1 MALQNDDR
9 ATLAEQAN
17 ARTTA
22 PGALDQK
29 DGSEHDHHDHD
40 HGEHHE
46 DGHDHSHAFEWP
58 EAARIAFVA
67 IAAAAVWFKLWEP
80 FAAVSVIGVA
90 GLLVGGWPILKE
102 AFENV
107 VERRMTM
114 ELSMTIAIVAAAAIG
129 QFFTALIITLFVL
142 VAEVLEGLTVGRG
155 RKAIRDLLEF
165 LPREVSVRRSGA
177 IRAVAA
183 EELRI
188 GDAILVA
195 PGGRIPVDGTVLSGH
210 SFVDE
215 SRITGE
221 SMPAEKIP
229 DAHVFAGSINQSG
242 ALEISAERIGRD
254 TSYGKIIEAVER
266 AERSRA
272 PVQRLADR
280 LAGYLVYFALGA
292 AALTYLVT
300 RDLRST
306 ISVVNVAGACGIAAG
321 TPLAILGAIG
331 RAARLGAKMASGVP

>member
-1 MALQNDDR
+1 MALQHDDPL
-9 ATLAEQAN
+9 TLAEQAN
-17 ARTTA
+17 ARTTVPA
-22 PGALDQK
+22 VSDQK
-29 DGSEHDHHDHD
+29 EGPEHDHHGHEHDEDH
-40 HGEHHE
+40 E
-46 DGHDHSHAFEWP
+46 DHSHGFDWA

-67 IAAAAVWFKLWEP
+67 LAAVAVWFKLWEP
-80 FAAVSVIGVA
+80 FSAVSVIGIA
-90 GLLVGGWPILKE
+90 GLLIGGWPILKE

-107 VERRMTM
+107 LERRMTM

-165 LPREVSVRRSGA
+165 LPREVSVRRAGA
-177 IRAVAA
+177 ISAVST

-221 SMPAEKIP
+221 SMPSEKTA
-229 DAHVFAGSINQSG
+229 DAHVFAG
-242 ALEISAERIGRD
+242 
-254 TSYGKIIEAVER
+254 
-266 AERSRA
+266 
-272 PVQRLADR
+272 
-280 LAGYLVYFALGA
+280 
-292 AALTYLVT
+292 
-300 RDLRST
+300 
-306 ISVVNVAGACGIAAG
+306 
-321 TPLAILGAIG
+321 
-331 RAARLGAKMASGVP
+331 